1 MFGIGEYVVYGMNGV
16 CEVEAVGPMNMSGV
30 DCEKE
35 YYTLTPLYTKGSK
48 VYTPVNNQKIVMRKV
63 VDKDEAYE
71 LIDEMTTIEEIQE
84 ENDKNRELAYKEA
97 IGSCDCREW
106 IRVINTV
113 LKRKEERL
121 AQGKKMSACDERYL
135 KSATDNLY
143 GELAV
148 SLNIEKNEVEEYI
161 DHRRL
166 VKEMAPAS

>member
-84 ENDKNRELAYKEA
+84 ENSLCDLSYKPR
-97 IGSCDCREW
+97 C
-106 IRVINTV
+106 
-113 LKRKEERL
+113 
-121 AQGKKMSACDERYL
+121 
-135 KSATDNLY
+135 
-143 GELAV
+143 
-148 SLNIEKNEVEEYI
+148 
-161 DHRRL
+161 
-166 VKEMAPAS
+166 